1 MKLPS
6 SLFKGRLNGLS
17 LFSMTV
23 VTSTLFLAST
33 AFAQE
38 GGAASSDKKA
48 PSLLEDILK
57 NAGVIGYVIIGVSI
71 LALALIIE
79 DFMSIKRE
87 KLAPPHLQEELEALF
102 DEGKF
107 DEAMDVCEAEPCY
120 LTNVVAAGLDKLG
133 HSYNV
138 IATAFQEAAEEE
150 DVQLSN
156 KIGWLSLIA
165 AISPMMGLLGTVNG
179 MVAAFGEIALK
190 PSVKPNDLAAG
201 IKGALI
207 TTLLGLVVAIPVTT
221 VYVFLRNR
229 VTMSSIEIG
238 GMVEELFE
246 RFRTKDD

>member
-6 SLFKGRLNGLS
+6 PLFKGHLTSLS
-17 LFSMTV
+17 LFAMTV
-23 VTSTLFLAST
+23 FAST
-33 AFAQE
+33 GFAVSSAFAQDTTATTE
-38 GGAASSDKKA
+38 QLP

-57 NAGVIGYVIIGVSI
+57 SAGVIGYIIIAVSV

-133 HSYNV
+133 HNYNV
-138 IATAFQEAAEEE
+138 ISTAFQEAAEEE
-150 DVQLSN
+150 DVQLGN

-221 VYVFLRNR
+221 IYVFLRNR
-229 VTMSSIEIG
+229 VTMASIEIG

-246 RFRTKDD
+246 RFRDKNS